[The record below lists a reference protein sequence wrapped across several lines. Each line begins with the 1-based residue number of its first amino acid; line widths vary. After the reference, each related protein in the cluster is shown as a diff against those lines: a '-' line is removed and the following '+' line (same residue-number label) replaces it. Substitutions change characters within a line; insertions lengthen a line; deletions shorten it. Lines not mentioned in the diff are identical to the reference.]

1 MGRLFGTDGVRGVAN
16 AELTPELAFRL
27 GEAAG
32 HFLCDRGRGRVVVGK
47 DTRRSGDML
56 EAALVAGICSS
67 GADALNCGIVPTP
80 AVAFLTSELGADG
93 GVVISASHNPAEYNG
108 IKFFSRDG
116 FKLLDELEDEI
127 EDFLENG
134 ERAFTRPVGLA
145 VGRAHPLEDA
155 VERYVAHAVST
166 VPGGLAGLKVA
177 LDCGHGAAARTSE
190 RALRE
195 LGADVVAINCD
206 WDGMDINGGCGS
218 THLGPLV
225 ALVRESGAD
234 LGLAHDGD
242 ADRVL
247 AVDETGAEVDGDQIM
262 AVCAAQMKHESRL
275 PHDTVVG
282 TVMTNLGFEVAMRGL
297 GIATVKTKVGD
308 RYVLDQMRSMGA
320 MLGGEQS
327 GHIIFMEYATTGDG
341 LATGL
346 QVARVMK
353 ATGKPL
359 SELTRVM
366 QRYPQVLV
374 NVRVSDKGRM
384 ATSAALAAAIAAEE
398 KALGVSG
405 RVLVRASGT
414 EPVVRVMAEASEL
427 EAAEGAVY
435 RLVEVVQAELG

>member
-1 MGRLFGTDGVRGVAN
+1 
-16 AELTPELAFRL
+16 
-27 GEAAG
+27 
-32 HFLCDRGRGRVVVGK
+32 
-47 DTRRSGDML
+47 
-56 EAALVAGICSS
+56 
-67 GADALNCGIVPTP
+67 
-80 AVAFLTSELGADG
+80 
-93 GVVISASHNPAEYNG
+93 
-108 IKFFSRDG
+108 
-116 FKLLDELEDEI
+116 
-127 EDFLENG
+127 
-134 ERAFTRPVGLA
+134 
-145 VGRAHPLEDA
+145 
-155 VERYVAHAVST
+155 
-166 VPGGLAGLKVA
+166 
-177 LDCGHGAAARTSE
+177 
-190 RALRE
+190 
-195 LGADVVAINCD
+195 
-206 WDGMDINGGCGS
+206 
-218 THLGPLV
+218 
-225 ALVRESGAD
+225 
-234 LGLAHDGD
+234 
-242 ADRVL
+242 VL